1 MNYLTVQNLSKYY
14 GERLLFSNITFFI
27 DKGQKIAIIAKNGS
41 GKSTLIKILQGL
53 EPPETG
59 EVKFHKDIK
68 VGYLIQDPIFDLNKT
83 VYETIL
89 NADNPMLQACLNYEN
104 AIAGHGDI
112 NTAME
117 EMEKLQAWDY
127 EQQIK
132 QILSR
137 FLIDDLEQKVSTFSG
152 GQIKRLALAIL
163 LLQQPDLLILDEP
176 TNHLDLDMIEW
187 LENYL
192 SKENITLLMIT
203 HDRYFLEN
211 ICTDILELEDN
222 QLYKHRG
229 NYSKY
234 LENKEIRE
242 EHQRVNVE
250 KAQNIFRKELEW
262 MRRQPKART
271 TKAKS
276 REDNFENVQQAAT
289 KKIDDKK
296 VEIEI
301 KMSRMGG
308 KIVELH
314 NISKKYDNKVL
325 LDKFSYKFQRGER
338 VGIVGRNGIGKSTLL
353 NIILGNEKQDEGNI
367 VLGETIVFGYYNQKG
382 MQLKDNKRVIEVIKD
397 IAEYIPVA
405 GGQIS
410 ASQMLER
417 FLFTP
422 EQQYNYVSTLSG
434 GEKRRLYLLTILMQ
448 NPNFLILDEPTN
460 DLDIL
465 TLNVL
470 ENFLLDY
477 KGCLIIVSHDRY
489 FLDKLTDWL
498 FVFEGNGKI
507 KTFLGNY
514 KEYRDDLKEQLR
526 LEKENLAIAEKNKNN
541 TKKEIATNKRKLS
554 FKKQQE
560 FTQLEKEI
568 DRLHQLKTTLTEKL
582 SAVNNTHEA
591 IQQIA
596 KELETTIQSIDEKE
610 MRWLELSEFV

>member
-14 GERLLFSNITFFI
+14 GEKLLFSNLTFFI

-41 GKSTLIKILQGL
+41 GKSTLIKLLQGI
-53 EPPETG
+53 EPPESG
-59 EVKFHKDIK
+59 EIKFHKDIK
-68 VGYLIQDPIFDLNKT
+68 VGYLVQDPIFDAHKT
-83 VYETIL
+83 IYQTIL
-89 NADNPMLQACLNYEN
+89 NAENKMLRACLNYEN
-104 AIAGHGDI
+104 AVKGNGDI

-137 FLIDDLEQKVSTFSG
+137 FLIDDLEQKVSTLSG
-152 GQIKRLALAIL
+152 GQVKRLALAIL

-192 SKENITLLMIT
+192 TKDNITLLMIT

-211 ICTDILELEDN
+211 ICTDILEIEDN

-242 EHQRVNVE
+242 EHQRSNLE
-250 KAQNIFRKELEW
+250 KAQNIYRKELEW
-262 MRRQPKART
+262 IRRQPKART

-276 REDNFENVQQAAT
+276 RENNFDNVKQAAT
-289 KKIDDKK
+289 QRTEDKK

-301 KMSRMGG
+301 KMNRLGG

-314 NISKKYDNKVL
+314 NISKKYGNKIL

-338 VGIVGRNGIGKSTLL
+338 VGIVGRNGCGKSTLL
-353 NIILGNEKQDEGNI
+353 NIIIENEKADDGNI

-382 MQLKDNKRVIEVIKD
+382 MQLKEDKRVIEVIKD
-397 IAEYIPVA
+397 IAEYIPTA
-405 GGQIS
+405 GGHIS

-434 GEKRRLYLLTILMQ
+434 GEKRRLYLLTVLMK

-470 ENFLLDY
+470 EDFLLDY

-507 KTFLGNY
+507 KTYLGNY
-514 KEYRDDLKEQLR
+514 KDYRAEQKEIQKQ
-526 LEKENLAIAEKNKNN
+526 EKENKNTRTIEKL
-541 TKKEIATNKRKLS
+541 EIAKPKRKLS
-554 FKKQQE
+554 FKEQQE
-560 FTQLEKEI
+560 FGQLEKDI
-568 DRLHQLKTTLTEKL
+568 EKL
-582 SAVNNTHEA
+582 SQEKQNLTEQISNGNIHHEE
-591 IQQIA
+591 IQAKATQLQNIINSINE
-596 KELETTIQSIDEKE
+596 KEL
-610 MRWLELSEFV
+610 RWLELSEYL

>member
-314 NISKKYDNKVL
+314 NISKKYVNKVL

>member
-314 NISKKYDNKVL
+314 NISKKYVNKVL

-554 FKKQQE
+554 LKNNKN
-560 FTQLEKEI
+560 
-568 DRLHQLKTTLTEKL
+568 LH
-582 SAVNNTHEA
+582 N
-591 IQQIA
+591 
-596 KELETTIQSIDEKE
+596 
-610 MRWLELSEFV
+610 

>member
-526 LEKENLAIAEKNKNN
+526 LEKENLAIAEKNKNQP
-541 TKKEIATNKRKLS
+541 KKETISNKRKLS
-554 FKKQQE
+554 FKEQQE
-560 FTQLEKEI
+560 FVQLEKEI
-568 DRLHQLKTTLTEKL
+568 DNLHQLKNTLTEKL